1 MIDNTALKACPFC
14 GNEKSPGYSLD
25 FDKALGE
32 RICCDKTRGGCGAST
47 GYYRYKK
54 DAIDAWNRRAEPANE
69 PLTLDE
75 LREMHGE
82 PVWVATMQ
90 EWRIVLVVR
99 EDESVRLYSVYN
111 SISAKSVIDND
122 GRIYRRK
129 PEPEGG
135 AR

>member
-1 MIDNTALKACPFC
+1 MIDNAALKACPFC
-14 GNEKSPGYSLD
+14 GGKAKWRYIKPQGYV
-25 FDKALGE
+25 FCVK
-32 RICCDKTRGGCGAST
+32 CGTST
-47 GYYRYKK
+47 GIYSDTYEEADCKPE
-54 DAIDAWNRRAEPANE
+54 AIAAWNRRAEPANE